1 MITLDFIGINI
12 KKNGKEPLD
21 FCQPLDNEESAELVS
36 KADLL
41 DGVTSVE
48 ELLARLPAAFQDPW
62 GEDDDGE
69 EPRDMIGDFD
79 YERDFPKFCRQVEK
93 LQTIDKVLLYSTGN
107 RNDGMR
113 VSFAYYDITGG
124 KFLVG
129 QEFIAVTGNNEW
141 HQEFLSRM
149 EEKNDGEMHVYNV
162 RFDPVKK
169 NRAKKKTHSPLI
181 IEKGVVVGIQESG
194 CPKKIVVPEGVT
206 EIGAF
211 AFADLNSIEQIELPS
226 SIRIIGESAF
236 SGCENLKEA
245 VMPEG
250 LLEIQFAAFQFTGLT
265 KLSLPD
271 SLTHIADLAFSGC
284 DYITWLRLSR
294 AIKDYRRCSWY
305 LEGDEEEPLTI
316 VLPKG
321 CTCDDFIVD
330 EDEDF
335 WNQDGLIVKVEEG

>member
-129 QEFIAVTGNNEW
+129 QEFIAVTGNSICCISIYW
-141 HQEFLSRM
+141 T
-149 EEKNDGEMHVYNV
+149 Y
-162 RFDPVKK
+162 
-169 NRAKKKTHSPLI
+169 KTVS
-181 IEKGVVVGIQESG
+181 SG
-194 CPKKIVVPEGVT
+194 
-206 EIGAF
+206 
-211 AFADLNSIEQIELPS
+211 
-226 SIRIIGESAF
+226 F
-236 SGCENLKEA
+236 SDTYCRSC
-245 VMPEG
+245 
-250 LLEIQFAAFQFTGLT
+250 F
-265 KLSLPD
+265 
-271 SLTHIADLAFSGC
+271 
-284 DYITWLRLSR
+284 
-294 AIKDYRRCSWY
+294 
-305 LEGDEEEPLTI
+305 
-316 VLPKG
+316 
-321 CTCDDFIVD
+321 
-330 EDEDF
+330 F
-335 WNQDGLIVKVEEG
+335 WM